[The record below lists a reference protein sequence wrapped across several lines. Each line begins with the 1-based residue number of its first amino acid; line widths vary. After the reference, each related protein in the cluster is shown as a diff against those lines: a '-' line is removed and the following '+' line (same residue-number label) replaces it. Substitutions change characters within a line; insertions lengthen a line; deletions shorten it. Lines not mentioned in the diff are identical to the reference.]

1 MRRIGFSA
9 PSQAW
14 NRSSNELRPKATELC
29 LHRRSNFF
37 AIVSG
42 VESDGLEKG
51 NLNERIVMLGD
62 KIGETSGKITSQR
75 VLPNLGG
82 GPKMETSFQAN
93 GSILGTNVKETGTYW
108 SLVRPDGT
116 LYGEG
121 QGVMITKDGKIATW
135 TGHGV
140 GTMKKD
146 GTASY
151 RGSVYYQT
159 TPPRWAR
166 LNKVAVVF
174 EYEVDADGNTRS
186 EFWEWK

>member
-1 MRRIGFSA
+1 MLRG
-9 PSQAW
+9 
-14 NRSSNELRPKATELC
+14 NELAFVD
-29 LHRRSNFF
+29 HRTSFGRVF
-37 AIVSG
+37 G
-42 VESDGLEKG
+42 VESDECKKG
-51 NLNERIVMLGD
+51 NSNEGIFMLGD

-93 GSILGTNVKETGTYW
+93 GSILGTDVKETGTYW
-108 SLVRPDGT
+108 TIVRPDGT
-116 LYGEG
+116 LYSEG
-121 QGVMITKDGKIATW
+121 QGVMILKDGKMATW

-151 RGSVYYQT
+151 RGAVYYQT
-159 TPPRWAR
+159 APPRWAR

-174 EYEVDADGNTRS
+174 EYAVDAEGNTRS